1 MAGYYRGFRQY
12 FATVVVP
19 LTNLL
24 STKVPFVWSE
34 KCQEAFNNAKVS
46 LATAPSLLIPNFK
59 HPFSV
64 AVVASESGAGAV
76 LMQVSS
82 EGKEHPVCCFSKKFN
97 CNQWA
102 YSAVER
108 EALALIL
115 AVLHFEVYLGS
126 STSPIVIY
134 TDHNTLMFINKMRN
148 HNQCIIIIIIIIGV

>member
-1 MAGYYRGFRQY
+1 M
-12 FATVVVP
+12 VP

-64 AVVASESGAGAV
+64 AVDASESGAGAV

-82 EGKEHPVCCFSKKFN
+82 EGKEHPVCCFSKFN
-97 CNQWA
+97 CHQWA
-102 YSAVER
+102 YSTVER

-115 AVLHFEVYLGS
+115 ADQHFKVYLGS
-126 STSPIVIY
+126 STSPVVIY
-134 TDHNTLMFINKMRN
+134 PDHNSLVFISKIKINAL
-148 HNQCIIIIIIIIGV
+148 